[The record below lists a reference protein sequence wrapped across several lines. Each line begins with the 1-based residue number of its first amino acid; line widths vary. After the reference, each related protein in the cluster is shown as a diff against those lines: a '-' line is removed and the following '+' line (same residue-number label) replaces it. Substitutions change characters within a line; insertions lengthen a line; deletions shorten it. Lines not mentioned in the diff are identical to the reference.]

1 MRWGLRDEAMDDH
14 ATTDLCLQEI
24 DNCQRLS
31 VGPNFCVSH
40 FFPVSVTHTNNK
52 IQKDYMEAVSVDSD
66 CFFSQSKMRR
76 YELTE
81 KTSILL
87 QVFA

>member
-1 MRWGLRDEAMDDH
+1 MRWGVRDEAMDDH

-40 FFPVSVTHTNNK
+40 LSRSYMRAFIGQADRGLHTC
-52 IQKDYMEAVSVDSD
+52 IIS
-66 CFFSQSKMRR
+66 
-76 YELTE
+76 
-81 KTSILL
+81 
-87 QVFA
+87 